1 MDYSDQQLINCYLK
15 GDENSLE
22 VLIKRYLKPVYS
34 FTFRFVGDGR
44 EAEDITQEVFVK
56 VWRNLKKF
64 DPRRSRFATLRGKKN
79 KKPAPYRTEGS
90 GAGFKTW
97 IFTIAKN
104 TCLDWQKKKKT
115 LPLYFTE
122 TIGEPSPVFNEPLG
136 KILEEL
142 PLKYR
147 MVLFLRYN
155 DHFTFREIAESLGE
169 SINTIKTRHRRGI
182 AILRKLLKTG

>member
-1 MDYSDQQLINCYLK
+1 VKTYTDEQLIANYLND
-15 GDENSLE
+15 DEESLE
-22 VLIKRYLKPVYS
+22 ILIKRYLKPMYS
-34 FTFRFVGDGR
+34 FIFRFVGDTQT
-44 EAEDITQEVFVK
+44 AEDIAQETFIK

-64 DPRRSRFATLRGKKN
+64 DRN
-79 KKPAPYRTEGS
+79 KK
-90 GAGFKTW
+90 FKTW

-115 LPLYFTE
+115 LPLSFAE
-122 TIGEPSPVFNEPLG
+122 AVRGPSPILSESLDR
-136 KILEEL
+136 ILERIS
-142 PLKYR
+142 PKYR

-182 AILRKLLKTG
+182 AILRKILKAK

>member
-64 DPRRSRFATLRGKKN
+64 DPRRSRFATLRGKQN